1 MRVVGAEDL
10 KRRDAQRMD
19 IAIVGAYNLRTVLAF
34 GRQLAGLMHMKHGA
48 MTVPSCPQRP

>member
-10 KRRDAQRMD
+10 ERRDAQRMD
-19 IAIVGAYNLRTVLAF
+19 IAMVGAYNLRTVLAF

>member
-10 KRRDAQRMD
+10 ERRDAQRMD
-19 IAIVGAYNLRTVLAF
+19 IAIVGAYNLRAVSASS
-34 GRQLAGLMHMKHGA
+34 RQLAVLMRIQQGA